1 MIGWEF
7 KIGALLLDLS
17 GCWSNWCLV
26 MDLFRI
32 LGVVCNFPGSYGSI
46 FVGFTFLVFN
56 CNSIQLN
63 SIVPILL
70 LSDEAYMPFN
80 YMREQMKCW

>member
-7 KIGALLLDLS
+7 RIGALLLDLS
-17 GCWSNWCLV
+17 GFWSNWCLV

-46 FVGFTFLVFN
+46 FVGFTFLEFI
-56 CNSIQLN
+56 CN
-63 SIVPILL
+63 VHILL
-70 LSDEAYMPFN
+70 RSDEAYMPF
-80 YMREQMKCW
+80 KCEKR

>member
-1 MIGWEF
+1 M
-7 KIGALLLDLS
+7 DLS

-46 FVGFTFLVFN
+46 FVGFTFLEFI
-56 CNSIQLN
+56 CNGHIFLR
-63 SIVPILL
+63 
-70 LSDEAYMPFN
+70 SDEAYMPF
-80 YMREQMKCW
+80 KCEKSYNLGKSHVNTV